1 MGVGHFSRELMMMIV
16 SKLYK
21 RFLWKKNMLKKSK
34 KPKMLPMALQ
44 LEKLKCRSLH
54 PGAHCSPNGRC
65 MGLACSSWTAGGGW

>member
-34 KPKMLPMALQ
+34 KPKNVTDGSTTREIKVQVPASRCSLLPQWAVYGF
-44 LEKLKCRSLH
+44 SL
-54 PGAHCSPNGRC
+54 
-65 MGLACSSWTAGGGW
+65 